1 MQQQRLGVNEILQVF
16 LNLWHDKKVS
26 QLEKNFS

>member
-1 MQQQRLGVNEILQVF
+1 MQQQKLGVNEILQAF

-26 QLEKNFS
+26 QLEKSFS